1 MMVPKAIMKKPIF
14 LKLWGRYPETWTF
27 ILNIGV
33 FLKYKTLNLKK
44 LPNKIRLSSSSVLYI
59 NPSENRGR
67 ALLISEGVTQQRV
80 SEFWKQGVSIF
91 EPTLVVDVGVN
102 YGECI
107 FSTNYPETTKIYGI
121 EANQYLLSYIKQTQ
135 MEHNNNDQITIIHA
149 FASDQNSVLQ
159 SFYIDKNWSG
169 TSSGIK
175 LPNHRDFEK
184 IDVPTITIDSLF
196 EEDVLNEQRLLF
208 KVDVEGYES
217 FVLKGM
223 KRLFEECNQSFG
235 LIEFDSVYM
244 KRAGI
249 DLDEFFVYLANHFSV
264 YIFIEEDH
272 LTKMEEF
279 SFKWLQKYFDREEIH
294 TDFILTTDDSYMYK
308 LNFPIQS

>member
-1 MMVPKAIMKKPIF
+1 M
-14 LKLWGRYPETWTF
+14 KLWDKYPKTWKY

-67 ALLISEGVTQQRV
+67 ALLISDGVTQHRV
-80 SEFWKQGVSIF
+80 SEFWKQAVAVY
-91 EPTLVVDVGVN
+91 EPNLVIDVGVN

-107 FSTNYPETTKIYGI
+107 FSTNYPQTANIYGI
-121 EANQYLLSYIKQTQ
+121 EANQYLLSYIEKSK
-135 MEHNNNDQITIIHA
+135 MDHINKDQITIIHA
-149 FASDQNSVLQ
+149 FASDQKRAQQ

-175 LPNHRDFEK
+175 LPNHRGFETME
-184 IDVPTITIDSLF
+184 VPTITIDSLF
-196 EEDVLNEQRLLF
+196 ENEVLNERRLLF

-223 KRLFEECNQSFG
+223 QRLFEECSQLFG

-249 DLDEFFVYLANHFSV
+249 DLNEFLGFLANHFSV
-264 YIFIEEDH
+264 YIFDDKDQ
-272 LTKMEEF
+272 LTRMREF
-279 SFKWLQKYFDREEIH
+279 SFEWLQTFYDSKEIH
-294 TDFILTTDDSYMYK
+294 TDFLLTTDDKYLRK
-308 LNFPIQS
+308 LNFPIQNSR